1 MGGAE
6 AAGAAPKRIAGRASV
21 ARVLSVNA
29 GADAADRPEERRR
42 RQGPLITLVVVVL
55 LGAGYHLWNAY
66 TAPPPPVPATYEGA
80 PSGTMAVQSGNTYSL
95 IAMPGKTVNAAEL
108 ESFKR
113 REALKG
119 NQVREVAPGTWVI
132 EPASAGPGGAP

>member
-1 MGGAE
+1 
-6 AAGAAPKRIAGRASV
+6 V
-21 ARVLSVNA
+21 HSVNA
-29 GADAADRPEERRR
+29 GADAEERPEERRR
-42 RQGPLITLVVVVL
+42 RLGPLVTLVVVLV

-66 TAPPPPVPATYEGA
+66 MAPPPQVAATYEGA

-95 IAMPGKTVNAAEL
+95 VATPGKSVNAAEL

-113 REALKG
+113 REALRG